1 MHCIVIDTTPARVE
15 SAKASVAAAGGLCRP
30 TLAPVVLAA
39 NTADMGAYAV
49 KDPESSSRQPSDV
62 SVKLGSAQ
70 ADTTMV
76 NAVWELVSYQAEL
89 LSGNWLYAVLAVLLS
104 SLIFVYCRRAR
115 IKGRLPVLCSCM

>member
-1 MHCIVIDTTPARVE
+1 M
-15 SAKASVAAAGGLCRP
+15 
-30 TLAPVVLAA
+30 
-39 NTADMGAYAV
+39 ADVGAYAV
-49 KDPESSSRQPSDV
+49 KEPESSSRQPSDV

-70 ADTTMV
+70 ADATMV

-115 IKGRLPVLCSCM
+115 IKGRLSVLCSCT